1 MLRSNEP
8 NPIAEQ
14 KPSLTDDYPDNVFKY
29 MIGSDWE
36 VAFHEDFFAE
46 FGTFPAALQDELL
59 AHASVL
65 SKLGPALGRPLVDT
79 LKGSRLRNLK
89 ELRFAWRNGAWR
101 VAFAF
106 DSQRRAILLVAGDKT
121 GQHQGTFYR
130 RLLRV
135 AERRFAE
142 HQRSLTKQD

>member
-1 MLRSNEP
+1 
-8 NPIAEQ
+8 
-14 KPSLTDDYPDNVFKY
+14 
-29 MIGSDWE
+29 MIRSDWE

-46 FGTFPAALQDELL
+46 FSAFPAALQDELL

-65 SKLGPALGRPLVDT
+65 AKLGPELGRPLVDT
-79 LKGSRLRNLK
+79 LKGCRLRNLK

-130 RLLRV
+130 RLVRV
-135 AERRFAE
+135 AEQRFEA
-142 HQRSLTKQD
+142 HQRRLAQQD